1 MSEKNII
8 FDLDHTLGFFEQL
21 IHMLH
26 YCELTCHELLDL
38 FPELFRPLFMDF
50 LESLIPYKKSG
61 KIKSILIYSNNPHD
75 LFVNTIVSYIHQ
87 KIGYS
92 IFDKVITGSHPLRR
106 KKYKDYLELLELCD
120 PILCKNSI
128 ICFMDDKDHP
138 HMRTKNVQ
146 YILCEGY
153 TVRIKQDKVHSKLNK
168 IIPEYI
174 SKKRCLN
181 KYNHLQVSHLLIHRI
196 RIFILR

>member
-21 IHMLH
+21 IHMIQS
-26 YCELTCHELLDL
+26 CELSCHELLHL

-50 LESLIPYKKSG
+50 LQSLIPYKTSG

-75 LFVNTIVSYIHQ
+75 IFVNTIVSYIHQ
-87 KIGYS
+87 TIGYTL
-92 IFDKVITGSHPLRR
+92 FDKVITGSDPLRR
-106 KKYKDYLELLELCD
+106 KKYKDYPELMELFQGISHTSLVCFID
-120 PILCKNSI
+120 DKLHPNMKCKNV
-128 ICFMDDKDHP
+128 H
-138 HMRTKNVQ
+138 

-153 TVRIKQDKVHSKLNK
+153 TVYIKHSRVISQLKRE
-168 IIPEYI
+168 IPKYTT
-174 SKKRCLN
+174 KKRCLN
-181 KYNHLQVSHLLIHRI
+181 KQNQLQVSGLLIHRI